1 MKVRHFSSRI
11 ALGLTTTHPAFRR
24 FIFHSCAEYEKALRY
39 LFVNPHL
46 PDQNEAFVAE
56 YFALRTPLQLNA
68 ALCALKTVPPIP
80 DQAEALTTQV
90 IERGARGG
98 LGAPKEA
105 DLAKAHFR
113 RALALSA
120 MKRDDEAKAD
130 LSQALTY
137 APNDA
142 GIAKEAAALEKRRQA
157 RLAKQRAA
165 YSKMFS

>member
-1 MKVRHFSSRI
+1 M
-11 ALGLTTTHPAFRR
+11 
-24 FIFHSCAEYEKALRY
+24 
-39 LFVNPHL
+39 
-46 PDQNEAFVAE
+46 AE

-98 LGAPKEA
+98 LGEPKEA

-113 RALALSA
+113 RALALYA

>member
-11 ALGLTTTHPAFRR
+11 AHGLTTTHSAFRR

-120 MKRDDEAKAD
+120 MKRDDEA
-130 LSQALTY
+130 
-137 APNDA
+137 
-142 GIAKEAAALEKRRQA
+142 
-157 RLAKQRAA
+157 
-165 YSKMFS
+165 